1 MDNRNV
7 VPYNAYL
14 LMSYQAHVNV
24 EYCNK
29 SNAIK
34 YLFKYVNKGPD
45 RVAVGVTKEVS
56 SGEDAQVIDEIKQFY
71 DCRYLSA
78 CEAMWRTLAYDIHQ
92 RWPSVMRLIFHL
104 PGEQNIIFKD
114 DDDLE
119 EIVEEEE
126 GKCTMFLTWME
137 ANKKFEAGQ
146 ILTYAEFPNQF
157 VYDRES
163 REWHPRKRGYSIGRL
178 NYVPPGTGDIYYMRI
193 LLAVQRGCTTYESI
207 RTVNGI
213 TYSSFQDACYS
224 MGLLC
229 DDRKFIAAI
238 NEVAELASGN
248 QLRKLFAMLLI
259 SNSISN
265 PERVWNATWTLLADG
280 ILYERRKALKNQ
292 GLNMTDDEL
301 KNLCLIEIEKILNS
315 NARSLRDY
323 QSMPYPEMSD
333 VRLFQNKLIEEELA
347 YDTND
352 LTHTNLYTE
361 QKMTHEQRLVFDEI
375 LNAVITDSGGFYFI
389 YGHGG
394 CGKTFIWNGLSS
406 AIRSRGKIVLNIA
419 SSGIASLLLPGGRT
433 AHSRF
438 SIPITITDEST
449 CNIKHGNFAYP
460 NLLQNMSD
468 YRYFQ
473 SRAILAPT
481 LESVEKVNDFVLT
494 IFPGMEKEY
503 LSSDTTCQADEN
515 EDVQQ
520 EWFTPEFLNDIKCSG
535 LPNHKLTLKAGVAV
549 MLLRNIDQTSGL
561 CNGTRLI
568 VNELGSNV
576 IGATVVTGRNI
587 GDKVYIPRM
596 NLIPSDSGLPF
607 KFQRR
612 QFPLTVCFAMT
623 INKSQGQS
631 LSHVGLYLPKSV
643 FTHGQLY
650 VALSRVKSRSG
661 LRVLILDE
669 DGNSKSSTT
678 NVVFKEVFNNI

>member
-1 MDNRNV
+1 
-7 VPYNAYL
+7 
-14 LMSYQAHVNV
+14 
-24 EYCNK
+24 
-29 SNAIK
+29 
-34 YLFKYVNKGPD
+34 
-45 RVAVGVTKEVS
+45 
-56 SGEDAQVIDEIKQFY
+56 
-71 DCRYLSA
+71 
-78 CEAMWRTLAYDIHQ
+78 
-92 RWPSVMRLIFHL
+92 MRLTFHL

-126 GKCTMFLTWME
+126 GKCTMFLAWME

-146 ILTYAEFPNQF
+146 TLTYAEFPNQF

-163 REWHPRKRGYSIGRL
+163 RVWHPRKRGYSIGRL

-229 DDRKFIAAI
+229 DDREFITAI
-238 NEVAELASGN
+238 NEVAELASGH

-292 GLNMTDDEL
+292 GLSMTDDEL

-323 QSMPYPEMSD
+323 QSMPYPEMSH

-347 YDTND
+347 YDTNE

-361 QKMTHEQRLVFDEI
+361 QKMTHEQ
-375 LNAVITDSGGFYFI
+375 
-389 YGHGG
+389 
-394 CGKTFIWNGLSS
+394 
-406 AIRSRGKIVLNIA
+406 
-419 SSGIASLLLPGGRT
+419 RT

-449 CNIKHGNFAYP
+449 CNIKHGSLKAELLIQSSLIIWDEAPMLNKMCFEALDRTLRDLMSVTDQHKTHQPFGGKVVVLGGDFRQILPVIPKGSRHDILASAINSSHLWSFCKILKLHTNMRLLMSYLDQDEGEMKRFANWILDVGNGNIGSVVGDESEVEIPNDLLITTTDDPLSHLVDFAYP
-460 NLLQNMSD
+460 NCCKTCQ
-468 YRYFQ
+468 
-473 SRAILAPT
+473 IT
-481 LESVEKVNDFVLT
+481 GIEK
-494 IFPGMEKEY
+494 KY
-503 LSSDTTCQADEN
+503 LSSNTICQADEN

-535 LPNHKLTLKAGVAV
+535 LPNHKLTLKTGVAV
-549 MLLRNIDQTSGL
+549 MLL
-561 CNGTRLI
+561 
-568 VNELGSNV
+568 
-576 IGATVVTGRNI
+576 
-587 GDKVYIPRM
+587 
-596 NLIPSDSGLPF
+596 
-607 KFQRR
+607 
-612 QFPLTVCFAMT
+612 
-623 INKSQGQS
+623 
-631 LSHVGLYLPKSV
+631 
-643 FTHGQLY
+643 
-650 VALSRVKSRSG
+650 
-661 LRVLILDE
+661 
-669 DGNSKSSTT
+669 
-678 NVVFKEVFNNI
+678 

>member
-1 MDNRNV
+1 
-7 VPYNAYL
+7 
-14 LMSYQAHVNV
+14 
-24 EYCNK
+24 
-29 SNAIK
+29 
-34 YLFKYVNKGPD
+34 
-45 RVAVGVTKEVS
+45 
-56 SGEDAQVIDEIKQFY
+56 
-71 DCRYLSA
+71 
-78 CEAMWRTLAYDIHQ
+78 
-92 RWPSVMRLIFHL
+92 
-104 PGEQNIIFKD
+104 
-114 DDDLE
+114 
-119 EIVEEEE
+119 
-126 GKCTMFLTWME
+126 ME

-146 ILTYAEFPNQF
+146 TLTYAEFPNQF

-163 REWHPRKRGYSIGRL
+163 RVWHPRKRGYSIGRL

-193 LLAVQRGCTTYESI
+193 LLAVQRGCTTYEYI

-213 TYSSFQDACYS
+213 IYSNFQDACYS

-229 DDRKFIAAI
+229 DDREFIAAI
-238 NEVAELASGN
+238 NEVAELASGH

-323 QSMPYPEMSD
+323 QSMPYPEMSH

-347 YDTND
+347 YDTNE

-375 LNAVITDSGGFYFI
+375 LNA
-389 YGHGG
+389 
-394 CGKTFIWNGLSS
+394 
-406 AIRSRGKIVLNIA
+406 
-419 SSGIASLLLPGGRT
+419 
-433 AHSRF
+433 
-438 SIPITITDEST
+438 ITITDEST
-449 CNIKHGNFAYP
+449 CNIKHDSLKAELLIQSSLIIWDEAPMLNKMCFEALDRTLRDLMSITDQHKTHQPFGGKVVVLGGDFRQILPVIPKGSRHDILTSAINSSHLWSFCKVLKLHTNMRLLMSSLDQDESEMKRFANWILDVGNGNIGSVVGDESEVEIPNDLLITTPDDPLSHLVDFAYP

-515 EDVQQ
+515 EDVRQ

-535 LPNHKLTLKAGVAV
+535 LPNHKLTLKPGVAV

-568 VNELGSNV
+568 VNDLGSNV

-669 DGNSKSSTT
+669 DGNPKSSTT